1 MTAKVAAF
9 IPLHFALAM
18 EGAALRPLALAELSR
33 VQRAEATCA
42 AHARGISEGALGDAA
57 EEASLSQLAQ
67 VAQRFD
73 RMQTTGKTAAGNL
86 TAVERWQQHFVDAV
100 ADEATLA
107 CRIGSID
114 GCKCSDGTS
123 GTYCCM
129 DGKMINSGSG
139 GGSPVAGTV
148 WRWFRRDGAEW
159 HCTEANECPHYE
171 VTTYQPG
178 ADPPFESPTR
188 GADIFFASEDA
199 TCNTPRVLFIHG
211 GAWNSGAPNE
221 IGYFTTGSRLAR
233 DAGAVVMAIDYPLA
247 RTCFRQAEGGC
258 FDTERA
264 NQTIMRDWAVSAL
277 EYLAGHVPNIPGTK
291 IPGEGCSNE
300 APLIIGG
307 GLVALSTLLS
317 IAPGGSVSLRGKK
330 FQPAGAFLW
339 SGFYDLQCMSPSYVQ
354 SSYAGFPKFGGKPST
369 AKGWWHV
376 GATDSGSDG
385 VSGSSWAATPSDYA
399 WWSCRLLALHYS
411 GSSEATEDPY
421 FSTTKATPAMLQ
433 GLPPIILSVDGSY
446 GLVGEAHVVA
456 QNAAAA
462 DDRNEVYL
470 DVYPGLMHDFQM
482 YSEGCGAG
490 MSMWQGQMAWRRT
503 AAFIKAVA
511 STKAGPP
518 HVPHAPCHDKMPRGN
533 AVTTYHLE
541 KPLPKAGVPGEQWG
555 AYPDGTFC

>member
-307 GLVALSTLLS
+307 DSSPCPPCSRLRPAAPSVSEVRSSSLRVHSCGRASMTSSACRRPTSRAPTRGSRSLAASPALRRAGGMSAQRTAGATGS
-317 IAPGGSVSLRGKK
+317 PEAPGRQRRLITPGGAAGSW
-330 FQPAGAFLW
+330 P
-339 SGFYDLQCMSPSYVQ
+339 C
-354 SSYAGFPKFGGKPST
+354 T
-369 AKGWWHV
+369 
-376 GATDSGSDG
+376 
-385 VSGSSWAATPSDYA
+385 
-399 WWSCRLLALHYS
+399 
-411 GSSEATEDPY
+411 
-421 FSTTKATPAMLQ
+421 TPAVRR
-433 GLPPIILSVDGSY
+433 PPRTPTSPPRRPRLRCCRGSRPLS
-446 GLVGEAHVVA
+446 
-456 QNAAAA
+456 
-462 DDRNEVYL
+462 
-470 DVYPGLMHDFQM
+470 
-482 YSEGCGAG
+482 
-490 MSMWQGQMAWRRT
+490 
-503 AAFIKAVA
+503 
-511 STKAGPP
+511 
-518 HVPHAPCHDKMPRGN
+518 
-533 AVTTYHLE
+533 
-541 KPLPKAGVPGEQWG
+541 
-555 AYPDGTFC
+555 